1 MGKVEESSRTRQ
13 SAGTVAAKVHGEG
26 CPNAVK
32 LDPRVRRTRKL
43 LEDSMRSLL
52 QEREYDAISVG
63 DIADRATVNR
73 ATFYAHF
80 EDKRDLAAKMLRGD
94 LEATLLESLSC
105 RRSMSAESLHTVAV
119 VFFEFMARTLGSCP
133 KRADDFALSVGP
145 TVQEALQH
153 FLLTWLEHDPEAAR
167 VFPGARR
174 DAVATVLSWSLYG
187 AAFRWTH
194 LPRRPPAEQSA
205 REIIALLVR

>member
-1 MGKVEESSRTRQ
+1 MGKADVSLLTRQ
-13 SAGTVAAKVHGEG
+13 TSESVAEKVHGEG

-43 LEDSMRSLL
+43 LEDALRGLL
-52 QEREYDAISVG
+52 HERGYGDISVG

-94 LEATLLESLSC
+94 LEAALLRSLPN
-105 RRSMSAESLHTVAV
+105 RPSMSAQSLHTVATV
-119 VFFEFMARTLGSCP
+119 LFEFMAQTLGSCP

-145 TVQEALQH
+145 TVQEALES
-153 FLLTWLEHDPEAAR
+153 FLRTWLEHDPEALR
-167 VFPGARR
+167 VFPGAKK
-174 DAVATVLSWSLYG
+174 DPVATVLSWSLYG

-194 LPRRPPAEQSA
+194 LPRRPPADQSA